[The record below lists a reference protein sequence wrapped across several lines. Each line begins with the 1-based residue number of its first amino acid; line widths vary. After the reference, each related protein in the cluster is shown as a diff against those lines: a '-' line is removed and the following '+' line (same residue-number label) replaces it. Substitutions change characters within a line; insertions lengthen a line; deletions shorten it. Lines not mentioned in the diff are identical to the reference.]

1 MVSTVEKQ
9 TPKYSGMHVSR
20 EEYLDLEEDGF
31 RYDMIEGVL
40 HLSPSPEFEH
50 SSRSGNLFYKI
61 KSYLQERKIA
71 HIVFETDVFLP
82 DKKDVVRPDI
92 SVILNENMN
101 IVKKHIHGSPD
112 LVAEVLSP
120 STRNRD
126 LGIKAERYLSCGVK
140 EYWIV
145 DPENSKIHL
154 WRNLGNEWK
163 KESGDELV
171 SSVLQGL
178 VIVKKEIFE

>member
-9 TPKYSGMHVSR
+9 VPKYLGLHVSR

-31 RYDMIEGVL
+31 RYDLI
-40 HLSPSPEFEH
+40 
-50 SSRSGNLFYKI
+50 
-61 KSYLQERKIA
+61 
-71 HIVFETDVFLP
+71 
-82 DKKDVVRPDI
+82 
-92 SVILNENMN
+92 
-101 IVKKHIHGSPD
+101 
-112 LVAEVLSP
+112 AEVLSP
-120 STRNRD
+120 STRSRD
-126 LGIKAERYLSCGVK
+126 LGIKAERYLACGVK